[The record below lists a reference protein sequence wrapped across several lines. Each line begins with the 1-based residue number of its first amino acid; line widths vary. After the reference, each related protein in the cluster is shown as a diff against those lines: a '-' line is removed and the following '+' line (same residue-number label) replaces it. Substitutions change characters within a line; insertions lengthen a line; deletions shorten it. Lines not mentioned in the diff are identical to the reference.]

1 MAILV
6 EAEPRAGG
14 VSKGKKGL
22 GVNLM
27 RSFQWFGVP
36 GGACVLVHLGE
47 ILIMGDICLGSFR
60 KVYIGAL
67 YIGREKSFPTILHT

>member
-1 MAILV
+1 VAILV
-6 EAEPRAGG
+6 EEEPRAGG

-27 RSFQWFGVP
+27 RSFQRFGVP
-36 GGACVLVHLGE
+36 GCICFVHLGE
-47 ILIMGDICLGSFR
+47 ILITGDICLGSFR